1 MKSPLVLCL
10 ALLSCSPDLAT
21 AGNGRISGNV
31 RHRSTMAGVSAHVTV
46 LETGQ
51 ATTADSTGRY
61 SLLNVLPG
69 TYRVAASAVGYQTI
83 THNAVRVSADE
94 SVAIIED
101 DDWYGPGYLADVA
114 KWLGHRPLAGECRAR
129 YYNMATGKGRQ
140 LNNERH
146 ASLCSTAVRGEGLR
160 ALRQA
165 VAKADTF
172 IDMTLWR
179 LCPGRLYRTRHVV
192 GIKGVPGRGGIGT
205 GHRDAFGEPMNL
217 RDWIG
222 EDAALYGR

>member
-1 MKSPLVLCL
+1 MLTLLTATGARPEAWAICEQLMARQTYAGPVRWIIVDDGPVAQPVAFQRAGWTLEVVRPQPYWEAGQNTQARNL
-10 ALLSCSPDLAT
+10 A
-21 AGNGRISGNV
+21 AG
-31 RHRSTMAGVSAHVTV
+31 
-46 LETGQ
+46 LEWI
-51 ATTADSTGRY
+51 D
-61 SLLNVLPG
+61 
-69 TYRVAASAVGYQTI
+69 
-83 THNAVRVSADE
+83 ADE

>member
-1 MKSPLVLCL
+1 MLTLLTATGARPEAWVICEQLMGRQTYAGPVRWIVVDDGPVAQPVTFQRAGWTVEVVRPQPFWEAGQNTQARNL
-10 ALLSCSPDLAT
+10 A
-21 AGNGRISGNV
+21 AG
-31 RHRSTMAGVSAHVTV
+31 
-46 LETGQ
+46 LEWI
-51 ATTADSTGRY
+51 DS
-61 SLLNVLPG
+61 
-69 TYRVAASAVGYQTI
+69 
-83 THNAVRVSADE
+83 DE

-101 DDWYGPGYLADVA
+101 DDWYAPGYLADVA
-114 KWLGHRPLAGECRAR
+114 KWLSRRPLVGECRAR
-129 YYNMATGKGRQ
+129 YFNLTTGKGRQ
-140 LNNERH
+140 LNNDRH

-179 LCPGRLYRTRHVV
+179 ICAGRLYQTKHVV
-192 GIKGVPGRGGIGT
+192 GIKGLPGRDGIGV
-205 GHRDAFGEPMNL
+205 GHRDTFGQPMNL

>member
-1 MKSPLVLCL
+1 MLTLLTATGARPEAWAICEQLMARQTYAGPVRWIIVDDGPVAQPVTFQRAGWTLEVVRPQPYWEAGQNTQARNL
-10 ALLSCSPDLAT
+10 A
-21 AGNGRISGNV
+21 AG
-31 RHRSTMAGVSAHVTV
+31 
-46 LETGQ
+46 LEWI
-51 ATTADSTGRY
+51 D
-61 SLLNVLPG
+61 
-69 TYRVAASAVGYQTI
+69 
-83 THNAVRVSADE
+83 ADE